1 MVKLSEEVKKIVNVD
16 AEIVA
21 NLQEFVT
28 SVYSICEVLSYIGK
42 VRIKKS
48 IEVTLDK
55 GKSLDD
61 ILEYNNKFHIVDRLQ
76 LPVNIQGREFLLPV
90 VFYADSVIPFRK
102 VVIYKSG
109 NLANDLKSI
118 VRDVIDTLELLKFNH
133 SDLSKYMKERLNIF
147 RGGKW
152 WVQS

>member
-1 MVKLSEEVKKIVNVD
+1 MSEEVKKIVNVD
-16 AEIVA
+16 AEIIA

-42 VRIKKS
+42 VRVKKS
-48 IEVTLDK
+48 IEVILDK

-76 LPVNIQGREFLLPV
+76 LPVNIQGREFVLPV
-90 VFYADSVIPFRK
+90 VFYVESLVPFHK
-102 VVIYKSG
+102 IVIYKSG

-118 VRDVIDTLELLKFNH
+118 VRDVLDTLELLKFSH
-133 SDLSKYMKERLNIF
+133 SDLDKYMKEPLSIF
-147 RGGKW
+147 KGGK
-152 WVQS
+152 